1 MIMIMVLGNQKTRLQ
16 MEKRLSPWWC
26 LHRTQV
32 GIKWHC
38 KKISHTDILFCSKTL
53 NFSISFIFFMKI
65 ENAYADI
72 SGPINLLWQKC
83 TRNYTT
89 RKLYFFPHP
98 KLILLVQ
105 TYNKN
110 NKLAE
115 SRELNLLLQQ
125 LEYFSSRGL
134 LNNFSW
140 QINKMMSRRSLEPQL
155 LYNILQN
162 KCYCY
167 KNKFKCFELHILKYL
182 DDTLAVIEEKC
193 KWQNPQ
199 FNL

>member
-1 MIMIMVLGNQKTRLQ
+1 MTLFKDITYFFVQSLWTLAFHFFFHENWKCIRWYKWTYKFAVTKVHQELYH
-16 MEKRLSPWWC
+16 EKI
-26 LHRTQV
+26 V
-32 GIKWHC
+32 
-38 KKISHTDILFCSKTL
+38 
-53 NFSISFIFFMKI
+53 
-65 ENAYADI
+65 
-72 SGPINLLWQKC
+72 
-83 TRNYTT
+83 
-89 RKLYFFPHP
+89 FFPHP

-115 SRELNLLLQQ
+115 SRGLNLLLQQ

>member
-1 MIMIMVLGNQKTRLQ
+1 MIMVLGNQKTRLQ
-16 MEKRLSPWWC
+16 IKKRWFPRWC
-26 LHRTQV
+26 LHRTQT

-38 KKISHTDILFCSKTL
+38 FTVQRYHILFCSKSL
-53 NFSISFIFFMKI
+53 NFSISFFFMKI

-83 TRNYTT
+83 TRNSTT

-115 SRELNLLLQQ
+115 SRGLNLLLQQ

-182 DDTLAVIEEKC
+182 YDTLAVIEEKC

>member
-1 MIMIMVLGNQKTRLQ
+1 MTLFK
-16 MEKRLSPWWC
+16 
-26 LHRTQV
+26 
-32 GIKWHC
+32 
-38 KKISHTDILFCSKTL
+38 DITYFFVQSLWTLAFHLF
-53 NFSISFIFFMKI
+53 FFMKI

-115 SRELNLLLQQ
+115 SRKLNLLLQQ